1 MPTVVLR
8 DGELRDVGFLLGAGG
23 KPIFALGQRDVLL
36 MSLPS
41 QNNSPAAEFI
51 RQNKHVEFPA
61 FVTADN
67 TGSIIDFAVATGAR
81 VKVSFRL
88 KGAGTWSIAGVNQG
102 TCEALPE

>member
-1 MPTVVLR
+1 MPTIVLR
-8 DGELRDVGFLLGAGG
+8 DEELRDVGFLLAAGA

-41 QNNSPAAEFI
+41 QNSSPAAEFI
-51 RQNKHVEFPA
+51 RQYKHVEFPA

-67 TGSIIDFAVATGAR
+67 TGSTINFAVAPGTP
-81 VKVSFRL
+81 VKVSFGL
-88 KGAGTWSIAGVNQG
+88 EGPGNWSISGVSQG